1 MKASNGP
8 QHNNVRGYG
17 LEMEKVKVLL
27 SRERCLLHLRI
38 TCMDIK
44 KNNLR
49 IGTLGWILGRVRKTV
64 LASQED

>member
-17 LEMEKVKVLL
+17 FEMEKVKVLL
-27 SRERCLLHLRI
+27 SRKRCLLHLRI

-49 IGTLGWILGRVRKTV
+49 IGILGWILGRIRKRA
-64 LASQED
+64 LASQEE